1 MRYGA
6 PRQSRGARHI
16 GGIPPQADNDFN
28 GLLRAPTEPSRKQFR
43 RSINGPPPKEFSVGY
58 SLGVPGQKSLI
69 LGWGIH
75 SVLSAKEPKDILWGK
90 KT

>member
-28 GLLRAPTEPSRKQFR
+28 GLLRAPTDHSRKQFR
-43 RSINGPPPKEFSVGY
+43 RSI
-58 SLGVPGQKSLI
+58 
-69 LGWGIH
+69 H
-75 SVLSAKEPKDILWGK
+75 
-90 KT
+90 